1 MYGTGYAV
9 SGMTREKVS
18 MEQEDPWVEKFKVEV
33 LPEIIRQFR
42 PERVPNLRIPR
53 PWHSQ

>member
-9 SGMTREKVS
+9 SGMTRGKVS
-18 MEQEDPWVEKFKVEV
+18 MEQDPWVEKFKEEA
-33 LPEIIRQFR
+33 LPGIIRQFR